1 MKQGDMV
8 SCDSCMRAR
17 PIQNPVVELFG
28 SQIGFGPA
36 GETDMFVKE
45 DDKITCYH
53 CMEKP
58 DEYIDAKP

>member
-1 MKQGDMV
+1 
-8 SCDSCMRAR
+8 MRAR